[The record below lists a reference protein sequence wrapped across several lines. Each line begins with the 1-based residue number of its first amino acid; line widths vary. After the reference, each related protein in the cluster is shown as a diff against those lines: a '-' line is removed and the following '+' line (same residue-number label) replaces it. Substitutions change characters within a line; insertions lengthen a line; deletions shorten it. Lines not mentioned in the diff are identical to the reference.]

1 MPIDDPSPTPDLPEA
16 LAPVR
21 RIAIQGLGRAGLA
34 YAAAVAQHPACA
46 LAGFVE
52 PRAEL
57 RAFAKAVG
65 FAVPSAATLPK
76 LLALSPADTLVVCV
90 PLADRV
96 AAAEG
101 AIEAGLALLIDGAP
115 APHAE
120 GAARLA
126 ASAAAA
132 RASIACA
139 TPVLFHPL
147 FARAARLLAQGALG
161 GTGRVRASVYVS
173 RVFAPGAPPA
183 EGDVLDVVGGE
194 LLQLLDGLFGAPAR
208 LTASG
213 QRLYGDRLDEF
224 HADLTL
230 GDGIVAGVDG
240 SWSVPGYPHA
250 AYVIE
255 AEGEQGRILVSDDAL
270 EVDLLR
276 PCDGFPAG
284 TTRQVL
290 ADMADPVVFDM
301 GDPSRVLE
309 ALLARL
315 DAGAVAG
322 DALDAMRAL
331 RVVRAIAALRR
342 SIAAAGEAQE
352 LSV

>member
-1 MPIDDPSPTPDLPEA
+1 MPIDDSTLPLDLPA
-16 LAPVR
+16 AAAPVR
-21 RIAIQGLGRAGLA
+21 RIAVQGLGRAGLA
-34 YAAAVAQHPACA
+34 FAAAVAQHPSCA

-65 FAVPSAATLPK
+65 FAVPAAVTLPK
-76 LLALSPADTLVVCV
+76 LLAQSPADTLIVCV
-90 PLADRV
+90 PLEGRVPAADD
-96 AAAEG
+96 
-101 AIEAGLALLIDGAP
+101 AIAAGLAVLIDGAP

-126 ASAAAA
+126 ASAATAPA
-132 RASIACA
+132 PVACA
-139 TPVLFHPL
+139 APVLFHPL
-147 FARAARLLAQGALG
+147 FARAARLLAHGAIG

-194 LLQLLDGLFGAPAR
+194 LLLLLDGLFGAPTR
-208 LTASG
+208 LAASG
-213 QRLYGDRLDEF
+213 QRLYGERLDEV
-224 HADLTL
+224 HAELTL

-276 PCDGFPAG
+276 PCDGFAAG
-284 TTRQVL
+284 VTRQVL

-301 GDPSRVLE
+301 GDPSRVL
-309 ALLARL
+309 AAWLARSE
-315 DAGAVAG
+315 AGATVG
-322 DALDAMRAL
+322 DPLDLARAL
-331 RVVRAIAALRR
+331 RVVRAVAALRR
-342 SIAAAGEAQE
+342 SIAEDGAAQE